1 MRKRFLFVAT
11 LAVVVASALTVG
23 MALAEDRGGAGRV
36 NGLLLPAED
45 LSQQLLAIRQLVEGK
60 KYVEAIVAY
69 ENLLQQAPK
78 SLRGPVQFEITG
90 LHAALGNTDR
100 ALTTMEQ
107 AIQSG
112 FDDCL
117 AIQQNEKLNA
127 AGSDPRFKELYSR
140 VRISEADL
148 KELYWLKAE
157 IQNVSHET
165 KMMITA
171 NVNRVDGGITVIP
184 QSTIPAR
191 ETLSPGVLFNR
202 ELLRMMHQL
211 QRQYVFEAD
220 KARMRHLTTM
230 TIISRGASYEQ
241 VARSSRLAALAAEE
255 RKRTIE
261 ARKFSLPPGMGTT
274 PRSCSEY

>member
-1 MRKRFLFVAT
+1 MRKKFLFVVT
-11 LAVVVASALTVG
+11 LAVVVAGVVTVRMASAG
-23 MALAEDRGGAGRV
+23 DGGGALWI
-36 NGLLLPAED
+36 NGPSMTAKD
-45 LSQQLLAIRQLVEGK
+45 LSQQLLAITQLVEGK
-60 KYVEAIVAY
+60 KYAEAIAAY
-69 ENLLQQAPK
+69 ENFLQQAPK
-78 SLRGPVQFEITG
+78 SLRGSVQFEIAS
-90 LHAALGNTDR
+90 LYAALGNTDR
-100 ALTTMEQ
+100 SLTTLEQ

-112 FDDCL
+112 FDDCP

-127 AGSDPRFKELYSR
+127 SGSDPRFKELHSR
-140 VRISEADL
+140 IRVFEADL

-171 NVNRVDGGITVIP
+171 NTNRLDGGITVIQ

-191 ETLSPGVLFNR
+191 ETESSGVLFNR

-220 KARMRHLTTM
+220 KLRIRHLTNM
-230 TIISRGASYEQ
+230 TIISGGASYEQ

-255 RKRTIE
+255 RKRAIE
-261 ARKFSLPPGMGTT
+261 ARKFTLPPGMGTT
-274 PRSCSEY
+274 LRSCSE

>member
-1 MRKRFLFVAT
+1 MLRSAVLCCLLVGGFLQP
-11 LAVVVASALTVG
+11 
-23 MALAEDRGGAGRV
+23 EDDI
-36 NGLLLPAED
+36 L
-45 LSQQLLAIRQLVEGK
+45 RQLVRIRELVQAM
-60 KYVEAIVAY
+60 KYPEAIAAY

-78 SLRGPVQFEITG
+78 SLRGPVQFEIAG

-100 ALTTMEQ
+100 SLATMEQ

-117 AIQQNEKLNA
+117 AVQQNDKINA

-140 VRISEADL
+140 IRVSEADL

-171 NVNRVDGGITVIP
+171 NVNRVDSAMTLIP

-191 ETLSPGVLFNR
+191 ATVSPGVLFNR

-211 QRQYVFEAD
+211 QRQFVFAAD
-220 KARMRHLTTM
+220 QARIRHLTTM
-230 TIISRGASYEQ
+230 VIISGGASYER
-241 VARSSRLAALAAEE
+241 VALSARLAALAAEE
-255 RKRTIE
+255 RKRAIE
-261 ARKFSLPPGMGTT
+261 ARKFSLPPGVGTT
-274 PRSCSEY
+274 PRSCSEYR